1 MQGFLFSAPRR
12 IDEVT
17 QMLRARVD
25 KDAAAVEIR
34 RTA

>member
-1 MQGFLFSAPRR
+1 LFSAPRR

-25 KDAAAVEIR
+25 KDSAQVEMR
-34 RTA
+34 RLA